1 MIVGSGTSVLQAVP
15 QSSSNAGSASAHHD
29 LNVQLQVPNEP
40 KGMLFIASI

>member
-1 MIVGSGTSVLQAVP
+1 MTVGTGTSVLQAVP
-15 QSSSNAGSASAHHD
+15 QSSSNAGSASACHD